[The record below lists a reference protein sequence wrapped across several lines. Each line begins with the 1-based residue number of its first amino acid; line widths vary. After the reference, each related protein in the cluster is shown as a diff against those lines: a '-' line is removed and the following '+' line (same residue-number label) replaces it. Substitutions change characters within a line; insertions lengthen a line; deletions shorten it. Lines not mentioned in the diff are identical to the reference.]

1 MRRAMGLLFGVIGGV
16 IIFAMMVSDTPRQQ
30 ALVIAY
36 VMAFGCFIAGIYI
49 NSLQKALD
57 EAWEGS
63 DVRDKRIQKLGKQ
76 MQDQLDE
83 SERLHRDLR
92 IAREDIAD
100 GKSARIMLAQE
111 VRDKA
116 LIIRRLNIILRE
128 HGIDTTAANILPS
141 AAGGDALASARMSRG
156 NPVPPPP
163 MPAHLSAHRVNM
175 SSPNQPSAPVHDNS
189 GDLLTGV
196 ALGMLLADDP
206 APAPAPAYC
215 APEPT
220 RSEPVCSPSR
230 DADYGGNS
238 DSGSSSDSGGS
249 SGD

>member
-1 MRRAMGLLFGVIGGV
+1 MGNAIGLIFGVIGAV
-16 IIFAMMVSDTPRQQ
+16 VIFAMMISETPPEQVQ
-30 ALVIAY
+30 ALAY
-36 VMAFGCFIAGIYI
+36 LMAVGCFIAGIYI
-49 NSLQKALD
+49 TVLRRAWQDGLEGI
-57 EAWEGS
+57 EA
-63 DVRDKRIQKLGKQ
+63 RDNRIQKLGKQ

-116 LIIRRLNIILRE
+116 LIIRRLNIILQE
-128 HGIDTTAANILPS
+128 HGIDATAANILPS

-230 DADYGGNS
+230 DTDYGGNS